1 MPKQWYIAD
10 THFGHASII
19 NICQRPFDSIQ
30 EHDEAL
36 IENWN
41 RTVGEDDVVWFLGD
55 FVYKSSPKL
64 ARQIFDRLNGAQK
77 HLLWGNHNTRGPD
90 SRTSTMQLPWTSQQ
104 HYAETVDDGTR
115 VCLFHY
121 GMRVWPGM
129 HKGAIHLY
137 GHSHSKLMGTRQCID
152 VGVDN
157 FGFAP
162 VDIQTIRARLAL
174 LPALDIVE
182 GTDAVHGL
190 EVEPYGEFYEDGGT
204 AGPRT

>member
-1 MPKQWYIAD
+1 MTKQWYIAD

-19 NICQRPFDSIQ
+19 NLSQRPFADIQ
-30 EHDEAL
+30 VHDDVL
-36 IENWN
+36 IDNWN
-41 RTVGEDDVVWFLGD
+41 RTVGHDDIVWFLGD

-64 ARQIFDRLNGAQK
+64 ARRIFDQLHGAEK
-77 HLLWGNHNTRGPD
+77 HLLWGNHDTKGPG

-115 VCLFHY
+115 IVMLHY

-129 HKGAIHLY
+129 HRGAIHLY
-137 GHSHSKLMGTRQCID
+137 GHSHTKLTGTRQCID

-157 FGFAP
+157 FGYAP
-162 VDIQTIRARLAL
+162 ADIHQIRARLAL

-190 EVEPYGEFYEDGGT
+190 EVEPYGEFYDDGET
-204 AGPRT
+204 SEPRP